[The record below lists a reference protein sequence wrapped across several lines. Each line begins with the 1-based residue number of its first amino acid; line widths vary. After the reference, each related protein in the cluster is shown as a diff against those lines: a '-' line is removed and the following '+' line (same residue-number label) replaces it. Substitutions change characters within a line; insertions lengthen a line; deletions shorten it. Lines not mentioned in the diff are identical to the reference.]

1 MSQLPLHDA
10 RGVSLLSFVRLAGD
24 EHTSP
29 KAAEATACSL
39 VIVEWDNQVLLGF
52 NVSRNQWELPGG
64 SVESGES
71 SRDAALREL
80 EEETGIR
87 AERITRVAQA
97 DLLSSGEA
105 TTYRADVF
113 VVVLD
118 NAPILLVSDE
128 LNDFRWWDPTL
139 ELWNGLNILDAE
151 VIRRTHK

>member
-1 MSQLPLHDA
+1 M
-10 RGVSLLSFVRLAGD
+10 
-24 EHTSP
+24 
-29 KAAEATACSL
+29 
-39 VIVEWDNQVLLGF
+39 
-52 NVSRNQWELPGG
+52 
-64 SVESGES
+64 ESGES